1 MEVAPRGE
9 ESQGSSEL
17 REGSG
22 YLGRV
27 VSGHCCVGTARL
39 LLLDPLGEGRGRE
52 VPALLS
58 HF

>member
-1 MEVAPRGE
+1 MEVALRGE
-9 ESQGSSEL
+9 GSQGSSEL

-27 VSGHCCVGTARL
+27 VSGHCCVGTAGL
-39 LLLDPLGEGRGRE
+39 LLLDLLGEGWEGE
-52 VPALLS
+52 VSALLS